1 MAEKKKKLNKGLDA
15 IFGGD
20 ITSLIDDIEHNTP
33 ESSQEKIKLD
43 EIRPNPYQPR
53 KVFDEQALNE
63 LALSI
68 QEHGIF
74 QPVILK
80 KSVQGYEIVAGERRC
95 RAARMAHLAEV
106 PAIIVDFSDQQMME
120 IALLENKAHAAIHS
134 MKDVPYEMGKHFE
147 LIAMPERED
156 VRDVLVCRNGLRLEE
171 LKKGAI
177 FGTSSIRRAAQIKN
191 IRNDLN
197 IVPIRGNVGTR
208 LEKMKN
214 ENMDGIILAAAGLKR
229 LGMEDIITEYLNPE
243 IFVPAVSQGALGI
256 ECLKNGEYNDYF
268 KSLDNKDVRVT
279 VEAERSFM
287 RELNGGCHSLIG
299 AYATLEGNDLYI
311 IGTYEVNGVIVKK
324 DILGNKEDNIELG
337 KKLAQKILM
346 G

>member
-1 MAEKKKKLNKGLDA
+1 MELILATRKSALAQTQTQRVMKLLKEKSGVDSKKFLVVTEGDKRLDVSLNKIGGKGL
-15 IFGGD
+15 F
-20 ITSLIDDIEHNTP
+20 T
-33 ESSQEKIKLD
+33 K
-43 EIRPNPYQPR
+43 EI
-53 KVFDEQALNE
+53 
-63 LALSI
+63 
-68 QEHGIF
+68 
-74 QPVILK
+74 
-80 KSVQGYEIVAGERRC
+80 
-95 RAARMAHLAEV
+95 
-106 PAIIVDFSDQQMME
+106 E

-177 FGTSSIRRAAQIKN
+177 IGTSSIRRAAQIKN

-214 ENMDGIILAAAGLKR
+214 EGMDGIILAAAGLKR

-256 ECLKNGEYNDYF
+256 ECLKNGEYNKYF
-268 KSLDNKDVRVT
+268 RELDNKDVRVT

-299 AYATLEGNDLYI
+299 AYATLDGNDIYI
-311 IGTYEVNGVIVKK
+311 IGTYEVNGTIVKK
-324 DILGNKEDNIELG
+324 DILGKKEDNIELG
-337 KKLAQKILM
+337 RKLAQKILKA
-346 G
+346 

>member
-1 MAEKKKKLNKGLDA
+1 MELILATRKSALAQTQTQRVMKLLKEKSGVDSKKFLVVTEGDKRLDVSLNKIGGKGL
-15 IFGGD
+15 F
-20 ITSLIDDIEHNTP
+20 T
-33 ESSQEKIKLD
+33 K
-43 EIRPNPYQPR
+43 EI
-53 KVFDEQALNE
+53 
-63 LALSI
+63 
-68 QEHGIF
+68 
-74 QPVILK
+74 
-80 KSVQGYEIVAGERRC
+80 
-95 RAARMAHLAEV
+95 
-106 PAIIVDFSDQQMME
+106 E

-177 FGTSSIRRAAQIKN
+177 IGTSSIRRAAQIKN
-191 IRNDLN
+191 IRNDIN

-256 ECLKNGEYNDYF
+256 ECLKNGKYNDYF

-299 AYATLEGNDLYI
+299 AYATIEGNDLYI
-311 IGTYEVNGVIVKK
+311 IGTYEINGVIVKK

-346 G
+346 GQ